1 VVDGVIV
8 VVEVVEGGD
17 GFVVEVVTLV
27 VVVTVVVVVE
37 TVVSEVVFGV
47 VFAAVEVD
55 VEAVVVFVLA
65 LSVTT
70 PVENFGEIRLGVT
83 SLSETG
89 QSPTSLIYSKT
100 STPSSGL

>member
-1 VVDGVIV
+1 M
-8 VVEVVEGGD
+8 
-17 GFVVEVVTLV
+17 
-27 VVVTVVVVVE
+27 VTVVVVVE
-37 TVVSEVVFGV
+37 MVVSEVVFGV
-47 VFAAVEVD
+47 VFAVVEVD
-55 VEAVVVFVLA
+55 VEAVVGVVVFVLA

>member
-1 VVDGVIV
+1 MYIKIYNLYH
-8 VVEVVEGGD
+8 
-17 GFVVEVVTLV
+17 FSQKYYLV

-37 TVVSEVVFGV
+37 MVVSEVVFGV
-47 VFAAVEVD
+47 VFAVVDVD